1 MPPRK
6 FLSGIN
12 TSLSLGIRKVFPRFA
27 DAFLLENYLSSV
39 RGKFQGTIFVSF
51 KAFLRSYMYILQEK
65 ITPKGAKIVLE
76 TDMSSALFGYK
87 IKADKSL
94 FLRYCLEAASKLSF
108 TGFVFLFCGGC

>member
-12 TSLSLGIRKVFPRFA
+12 TSLSLVIRKVFPRFA

-76 TDMSSALFGYK
+76 TDMSSALFGY
-87 IKADKSL
+87 SEHGMV
-94 FLRYCLEAASKLSF
+94 EAMPRSRMNNTFRAAI
-108 TGFVFLFCGGC
+108 

>member
-76 TDMSSALFGYK
+76 TDMSSALFGYTNVTDISILK
-87 IKADKSL
+87 KGQ
-94 FLRYCLEAASKLSF
+94 SK
-108 TGFVFLFCGGC
+108 

>member
-76 TDMSSALFGYK
+76 TDMSSALFGYYNPYTTK
-87 IKADKSL
+87 TRDKK
-94 FLRYCLEAASKLSF
+94 FCLGFKTIFKNGVIIFSF
-108 TGFVFLFCGGC
+108 TVL

>member
-1 MPPRK
+1 MYFVVKLVKPKRIEPLPPRK
-6 FLSGIN
+6 ALFGLNIP
-12 TSLSLGIRKVFPRFA
+12 LSLGIRRVFLRFA
-27 DAFLLENYLSSV
+27 GIFILKNHLSSV

-87 IKADKSL
+87 NILLYEK
-94 FLRYCLEAASKLSF
+94 E
-108 TGFVFLFCGGC
+108 